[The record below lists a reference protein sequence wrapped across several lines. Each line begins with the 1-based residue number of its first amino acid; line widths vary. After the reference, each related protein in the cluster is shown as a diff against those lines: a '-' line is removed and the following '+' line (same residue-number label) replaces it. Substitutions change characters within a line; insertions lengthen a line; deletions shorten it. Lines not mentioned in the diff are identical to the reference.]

1 MRRTAISILL
11 LIATVL
17 SLASCK
23 KKSHEQRIE
32 YCELGMVLT
41 DEFSAYESDGVFN
54 LAYSDG
60 NMIVGISRYSFVDCE
75 QVGLLTTYSPK
86 KLANVYLERLGMQV
100 DEKVKMQGDVPYFSY
115 TKTESDGVEYYYM
128 PTFYRTQYAYF
139 IITFITPK
147 ARMIEGR
154 EEVFEYINTVYLLE
168 EYK

>member
-1 MRRTAISILL
+1 MRKSFVAILL
-11 LIATVL
+11 LISLAL
-17 SLASCK
+17 SLASC

-54 LAYSDG
+54 VAYSDG

-75 QVGLLTTYSPK
+75 EVGLLTTYSPK

-100 DEKVKMQGDVPYFSY
+100 DEKVKMQGDIPYFSY
-115 TKTESDGVEYYYM
+115 TKTESDGVQYYYM

-147 ARMIEGR
+147 SRMVEGR
-154 EEVFEYINTVYLLE
+154 EEVFEYMGTVYLLE